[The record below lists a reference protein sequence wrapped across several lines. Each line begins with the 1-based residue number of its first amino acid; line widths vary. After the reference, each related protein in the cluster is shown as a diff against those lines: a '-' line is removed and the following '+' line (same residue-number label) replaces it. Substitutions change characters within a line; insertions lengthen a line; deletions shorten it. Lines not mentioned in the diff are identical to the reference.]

1 MILLNPIVLS
11 VFVLSILCL
20 LKLPVLGAL
29 LIAALTAGLAGGS
42 SLSETMVTFV
52 GGMGGNA
59 NTALSYILLGS
70 LAYTINKT
78 GAADILARKFQLL

>member
-29 LIAALTAGLAGGS
+29 LIAALTAGLAGEV
-42 SLSETMVTFV
+42 L
-52 GGMGGNA
+52 
-59 NTALSYILLGS
+59 YQ
-70 LAYTINKT
+70 K
-78 GAADILARKFQLL
+78 QW